1 MPSPCGP
8 QENHSGC
15 ITSSPSSSSPDE
27 IESTKTNKSNTENSG
42 YRKDEIDAN
51 NTERDMVLNKIAHKE
66 EIAQIRY
73 SMVELKQ
80 SIDDLDEIIEIM

>member
-42 YRKDEIDAN
+42 YRKD
-51 NTERDMVLNKIAHKE
+51 DMVLNKIAHKE